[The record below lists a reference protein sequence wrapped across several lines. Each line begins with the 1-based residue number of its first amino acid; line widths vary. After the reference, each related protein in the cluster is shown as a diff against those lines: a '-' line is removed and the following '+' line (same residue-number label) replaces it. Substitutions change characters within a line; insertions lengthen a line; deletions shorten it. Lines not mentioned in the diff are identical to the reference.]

1 MCLTCNYSSSSLLE
15 AGFAEYYLWKILN
28 WGCGVSVEH
37 CMSCQTHDMEIEIRP
52 VELQAGQ
59 FSFDVG
65 QVQEANPPG
74 NSAKAHGK

>member
-1 MCLTCNYSSSSLLE
+1 
-15 AGFAEYYLWKILN
+15 
-28 WGCGVSVEH
+28 
-37 CMSCQTHDMEIEIRP
+37 MSCQTHDMEIEIRP